1 MIKALYI
8 QCERKLSMK
17 LKQKISR
24 ILSMTLA
31 IMLLVPAMCAD
42 AFNFTPTSGYDDD
55 GKAIPLELYSEAVYM
70 VNLDSGEAIV
80 DINGEDERVPAS
92 LTKIMTAVV
101 LLDKFKGDE
110 QKLKDTYYSAGSEAF
125 DELYDTGAS
134 TADIQPG
141 EEVSCYDLLAALLIP
156 SSCEAANIIALNVS
170 DSITEFTDL
179 MNEKAEKL
187 GMENTHFSN
196 AHGLWAQQNYSS
208 CKDMATLCEY
218 AISKYQVFRDIVCL
232 PSYHMASTSYHSDGT
247 DIYNTNLMLDSM
259 TDYYYSYAKG
269 IKTGTLDSAGR
280 CLASYAEYEGAT
292 YLIVTM
298 GAPMDKLEEDVKKGE
313 EDPDSIYGGD
323 NVYYNLLDHIS
334 LYKWA
339 FSSLVATDF
348 VDKNSEVRDVKVSYG
363 DGIDYANLK
372 PANGF
377 TRLWPV
383 DISVND
389 VEKKITVFDNVVA
402 PVEVGDVLGKM
413 ELVYKGEVLATI
425 DLVSTTKVERS
436 QVKAKV
442 KIAKSYFES
451 SVFKV
456 TLTILIA
463 LIVIYSVIHIA
474 KIQKKYMK

>member
-1 MIKALYI
+1 MSKALYI

-17 LKQKISR
+17 LKRKISR

-170 DSITEFTDL
+170 DSITGFTDL

-280 CLASYAEYEGAT
+280 CLASYAEYEGTT

-323 NVYYNLLDHIS
+323 NVYYNLLDHIN

-348 VDKNSEVRDVKVSYG
+348 VDKDSEVRDVKVSYG

-389 VEKKITVFDNVVA
+389 VEKKITVYDNVVA

-436 QVKAKV
+436 QVNAQV

-463 LIVIYSVIHIA
+463 LIVIYSVVHIA

>member
-1 MIKALYI
+1 
-8 QCERKLSMK
+8 
-17 LKQKISR
+17 
-24 ILSMTLA
+24 MTLA

-280 CLASYAEYEGAT
+280 CLASYAEYEGTT

-348 VDKNSEVRDVKVSYG
+348 VDK
-363 DGIDYANLK
+363 
-372 PANGF
+372 
-377 TRLWPV
+377 T
-383 DISVND
+383 
-389 VEKKITVFDNVVA
+389 
-402 PVEVGDVLGKM
+402 
-413 ELVYKGEVLATI
+413 
-425 DLVSTTKVERS
+425 
-436 QVKAKV
+436 
-442 KIAKSYFES
+442 AKS
-451 SVFKV
+451 V
-456 TLTILIA
+456 
-463 LIVIYSVIHIA
+463 
-474 KIQKKYMK
+474 M

>member
-1 MIKALYI
+1 MSKALYI

-17 LKQKISR
+17 LKRKISR

-31 IMLLVPAMCAD
+31 IMLLVPAMYAD

-170 DSITEFTDL
+170 DSITGFTDL

-280 CLASYAEYEGAT
+280 CLASYAEYEGTT

-323 NVYYNLLDHIS
+323 NVYYNLLDHIN

-348 VDKNSEVRDVKVSYG
+348 VDKNSEIRDVKVSYG

-389 VEKKITVFDNVVA
+389 VEKKIAVYDNVVA

-413 ELVYKGEVLATI
+413 ELVYKLS
-425 DLVSTTKVERS
+425 L
-436 QVKAKV
+436 
-442 KIAKSYFES
+442 
-451 SVFKV
+451 
-456 TLTILIA
+456 
-463 LIVIYSVIHIA
+463 IHI
-474 KIQKKYMK
+474 

>member
-1 MIKALYI
+1 MQKEIDFLGNAVENPVRPFVAILGGAKVADKLNVISNLLEKCDTLIIGGGMAFTFLKAKGYEI
-8 QCERKLSMK
+8 GNS
-17 LKQKISR
+17 
-24 ILSMTLA
+24 
-31 IMLLVPAMCAD
+31 LV
-42 AFNFTPTSGYDDD
+42 
-55 GKAIPLELYSEAVYM
+55 
-70 VNLDSGEAIV
+70 
-80 DINGEDERVPAS
+80 DE
-92 LTKIMTAVV
+92 TKIDYCKEM
-101 LLDKFKGDE
+101 
-110 QKLKDTYYSAGSEAF
+110 
-125 DELYDTGAS
+125 
-134 TADIQPG
+134 
-141 EEVSCYDLLAALLIP
+141 
-156 SSCEAANIIALNVS
+156 
-170 DSITEFTDL
+170 
-179 MNEKAEKL
+179 MEKAEKL

-280 CLASYAEYEGAT
+280 CLASYAEYEGTT

-298 GAPMDKLEEDVKKGE
+298 GAPMEKLEEDVKKGE

-339 FSSLVATDF
+339 FSSLVVTDF

-377 TRLWPV
+377 IRLWPV

>member
-1 MIKALYI
+1 M
-8 QCERKLSMK
+8 
-17 LKQKISR
+17 
-24 ILSMTLA
+24 
-31 IMLLVPAMCAD
+31 
-42 AFNFTPTSGYDDD
+42 
-55 GKAIPLELYSEAVYM
+55 
-70 VNLDSGEAIV
+70 
-80 DINGEDERVPAS
+80 PAS

-170 DSITEFTDL
+170 DSITGFTDL

-280 CLASYAEYEGAT
+280 CLASYAEYEGTT

-323 NVYYNLLDHIS
+323 NVYYNLLDHIN

-348 VDKNSEVRDVKVSYG
+348 VDKDSEVRDVKVSYG

-377 TRLWPV
+377 TKAVACRY
-383 DISVND
+383 IS
-389 VEKKITVFDNVVA
+389 K
-402 PVEVGDVLGKM
+402 
-413 ELVYKGEVLATI
+413 
-425 DLVSTTKVERS
+425 
-436 QVKAKV
+436 
-442 KIAKSYFES
+442 
-451 SVFKV
+451 
-456 TLTILIA
+456 
-463 LIVIYSVIHIA
+463 
-474 KIQKKYMK
+474 